1 MPGNRCVVKIYK
13 KILLDDPP
21 SFLAPQFHVENI
33 GVVVKIIR
41 ILQSCFPSAG
51 FLVMIPQNAR
61 ATVIAARDP

>member
-21 SFLAPQFHVENI
+21 SFLTPQFHVENI
-33 GVVVKIIR
+33 GVVVKTIR
-41 ILQSCFPSAG
+41 ILQSSFPTAG
-51 FLVMIPQNAR
+51 FLVNISQNAR